1 MSLTKTIQVGNHTW
15 TFEFEKYAKQAGG
28 SVMMSAGGT
37 QVLVTACAAH
47 TPKPHQNFFP
57 LGVDYCEKLYSSG
70 RIPGGYRKRE
80 GRPGDH
86 ETLVARVIDRQL
98 RPCFPEGFLNDT
110 VVQCTVMSYEKGYN
124 PIPLAM
130 VGASTALTISH
141 IPFDGP
147 VAALNIGLDQEDN
160 FIINPGQT
168 DTSQLD
174 LTVAA
179 KDNALLMVEAA
190 ADFLAED
197 KMIAAI
203 EFAME
208 QIKPL
213 LDLQTEVA
221 AAIGKPKMTFETNQT
236 DEYILNLV
244 KSHGQTA
251 FEEAFTVQAKQL
263 RTQKLIETKTEVT
276 NQVLAKLAESHLE
289 TGDNQGDNQ
298 TDKDANNQYDP
309 ESSMVQSEIASC
321 IEELK
326 HDIVKDLILVKGSR
340 IDSRSMDELR
350 ALDSEVGVL
359 KRTHGS
365 SLFTR
370 GETQALASV
379 TLGAMG
385 DRQRYET
392 LPNKDADDTFMLHYN
407 FPSYCVGEAGMPR
420 STSRREIG
428 HGALAKKAFQHAMP
442 NMEEFSYVIRVV
454 SEVLESN
461 GSSSMATV
469 CATTM
474 ALMNAGVHI
483 KEPIA
488 GIAMGLIKGHDH
500 HVILTDIL
508 GDEDHLGDMDF
519 KVCGGKSGVTALQMD
534 IKIQGI
540 TSAILAEALQKAH
553 VARMQ
558 ILDHMNQTICTPH
571 KVSPLAPQIFKLKIS
586 PDKVR
591 DIIGPGGKTIKK
603 IIAETAVEID
613 IEDSGVVSIVAPDTT
628 SAAAAKS
635 MIRHIT
641 TDPKPGEIYLGRVT
655 KIVDFGCFVEI
666 KPGVEGLVHISQIE
680 DRRIDKVSDIISEQE
695 EIMVKVIDI
704 DRQGRLKLSRKEAMG
719 QSPTIHHN

>member
-1 MSLTKTIQVGNHTW
+1 MSLTKKIQVGDHTW
-15 TFEFEKYAKQAGG
+15 IFEFEKYAKQAGG
-28 SVMMSAGGT
+28 SVMISSGGT
-37 QVLVTACAAH
+37 QVLVAACASYE
-47 TPKPHQNFFP
+47 PKPHQSFFP
-57 LGVDYCEKLYSSG
+57 LGVDYCEKLYATG
-70 RIPGGYRKRE
+70 RVPGGYRKRE

-98 RPCFPEGFLNDT
+98 RPCFPDGFLNDT
-110 VVQCTVMSYEKGYN
+110 VVQCTVMSYEQGHN

-130 VGASTALTISH
+130 VGASTALMISD

-147 VAALNIGLDQEDN
+147 VAALNIGLDNDHDQN
-160 FIINPGQT
+160 KFLLNPPQNHQ
-168 DTSQLD
+168 SKLD

-179 KDNALLMVEAA
+179 KPDALLMVEASA
-190 ADFLAED
+190 CFLSEQT
-197 KMIAAI
+197 MIDAI
-203 EFAME
+203 EFGME
-208 QIKPL
+208 QMKPL
-213 LDLQTEVA
+213 HQMQLEVSEE
-221 AAIGKPKMTFETNQT
+221 IGKDKMAFVVKQT
-236 DEYILNLV
+236 DEYLLGLV
-244 KSHGQTA
+244 KEHGSSLFADAFATTQKQTRVRKLA
-251 FEEAFTVQAKQL
+251 QAKQHVMEKVL
-263 RTQKLIETKTEVT
+263 SVLTE
-276 NQVLAKLAESHLE
+276 ESH
-289 TGDNQGDNQ
+289 
-298 TDKDANNQYDP
+298 KDSHNYDP
-309 ESSMVQSEIASC
+309 SSAAVSSALSQC
-321 IEELK
+321 IEDLK
-326 HDIVKDLILVKGSR
+326 HDHLKNLILVEGKR
-340 IDSRSMDELR
+340 IDLRAMDELR
-350 ALDSEVGVL
+350 DLSSEVGVL
-359 KRTHGS
+359 QRTHGS

-385 DRQRYET
+385 DRQRFET
-392 LPNKDADDTFMLHYN
+392 LYNKDADDTFMLHYN

-428 HGALAKKAFQHAMP
+428 HGSLAKKAFLHSLPDMAD
-442 NMEEFSYVIRVV
+442 FGYVIRVV

-474 ALMNAGVHI
+474 AFLNAGVPI

-488 GIAMGLIKGHDH
+488 GIAMGLIKGSDH

-519 KVCGGKSGVTALQMD
+519 KVCGGASGLTALQMD

-540 TSAILAEALQKAH
+540 TSKILSDALTQAR
-553 VARMQ
+553 VARTQ
-558 ILDHMNQTICTPH
+558 ILEHMHQTIQAPQ
-571 KVSPLAPQIFKLKIS
+571 KLSPYAPQIFKLKIS

-603 IIAETAVEID
+603 IIADTSVEID
-613 IEDSGVVSIVAPDTT
+613 IEDNGVVSIVAPDTT

-666 KPGVEGLVHISQIE
+666 KPGIEGLVHISQIE
-680 DRRIDKVSDIISEQE
+680 DRRIDKVSDVVSEQE

-704 DRQGRLKLSRKEAMG
+704 DRQGRLKLSRKEALG
-719 QSPTIHHN
+719 QSPSHTIS

>member
-1 MSLTKTIQVGNHTW
+1 MSLTKTIQVGQHTW
-15 TFEFEKYAKQAGG
+15 TFEFNKYAKQAGG
-28 SVMMSAGGT
+28 SVMITNGGT
-37 QVLVTACAAH
+37 QVLATACAAYQ
-47 TPKPHQNFFP
+47 PRAHQSFFP

-110 VVQCTVMSYEKGYN
+110 VIQITVMSYQKGFN

-130 VGASTALTISH
+130 VGASAALTISD
-141 IPFDGP
+141 IPFEGP
-147 VAALNIGLDQEDN
+147 TAALTIGLDAAGE
-160 FIINPGQT
+160 FLINPPQGET
-168 DTSQLD
+168 GQLD

-179 KDNALLMVEAA
+179 KDNSLLMVEASA
-190 ADFLAED
+190 EFLSEE
-197 KMIAAI
+197 KMINAI
-203 EFAME
+203 EFGME
-208 QIKPL
+208 HLKPL
-213 LDLQTEVA
+213 LALQSDVA
-221 AAIGKPKMTFETNQT
+221 AEIGKPKMQVASHTV
-236 DEYILNLV
+236 DPVLMDLV
-244 KSHGQTA
+244 KQHGSDDFKQA
-251 FEEAFTVQAKQL
+251 FAIAAKQP
-263 RTQKLIETKTEVT
+263 RTRALAETQSTVT
-276 NQVLAKLAESHLE
+276 DKVLAALTTADEDSAQAGAST
-289 TGDNQGDNQ
+289 TGDD
-298 TDKDANNQYDP
+298 
-309 ESSMVQSEIASC
+309 IARC

-326 HDIVKDLILVKGSR
+326 HNIVKDLILVKGER
-340 IDSRSMDELR
+340 IGNRGMDELR
-350 ALDSEVGVL
+350 ALSSEIGVL

-379 TLGAMG
+379 TLGSMG

-392 LPNKDADDTFMLHYN
+392 LYNKDADDTFMLHYN
-407 FPSYCVGEAGMPR
+407 FPSYSVGEAGMPR

-428 HGALAKKAFQHAMP
+428 HGALAKKAFLHAMP
-442 NMEEFSYVIRVV
+442 DMADFGYVIRVV

-474 ALMNAGVHI
+474 ALLHAGVHL

-488 GIAMGLIKGHDH
+488 GIAMGMIKGADH

-519 KVCGGKSGVTALQMD
+519 KVCGGHSGITALQMD

-540 TSAILAEALQKAH
+540 AGAILAEALHKAKA
-553 VARMQ
+553 AREQ
-558 ILDHMNQTICTPH
+558 ILEHMQGTISQPH
-571 KVSPLAPQIFKLKIS
+571 EISKLAPQIFKLKIS
-586 PDKVR
+586 PNKVR

-603 IIAETAVEID
+603 IIADTGVEID

-628 SAAAAKS
+628 AAAAAKS

-655 KIVDFGCFVEI
+655 KVVDFGCFVEI
-666 KPGVEGLVHISQIE
+666 KPGVEGLVHISQLE
-680 DRRIDKVSDIISEQE
+680 DRRIDKVTDVINEQE

-719 QSPTIHHN
+719 QSPTFNYS

>member
-1 MSLTKTIQVGNHTW
+1 MSLTKTIQVGQHTW

-28 SVMMSAGGT
+28 SVMITSGGT
-37 QVLVTACAAH
+37 QVLATACAAYQ
-47 TPKPHQNFFP
+47 PRPHQSFFP

-98 RPCFPEGFLNDT
+98 RPCFPDGFLNDT
-110 VVQCTVMSYEKGYN
+110 VVQCTVMSYQKGFN

-130 VGASTALTISH
+130 VGASAALTISD
-141 IPFDGP
+141 IPFEGP
-147 VAALNIGLDQEDN
+147 TAALTIGLDAAGD
-160 FIINPGQT
+160 FIINPPQGET
-168 DTSQLD
+168 GQLD

-179 KDNALLMVEAA
+179 KDNSLLMVEASA
-190 ADFLAED
+190 GFLSEE

-203 EFAME
+203 EFGME
-208 QIKPL
+208 HLKPL
-213 LDLQTEVA
+213 LTLQADVA
-221 AAIGKPKMTFETNQT
+221 AEIGKPKMQVASHAMDPE
-236 DEYILNLV
+236 LMNLV
-244 KSHGQTA
+244 KHHGTA
-251 FEEAFTVQAKQL
+251 DFKQAFAIAAKQP
-263 RTQKLIETKTEVT
+263 RTR
-276 NQVLAKLAESHLE
+276 ALAETQSKV
-289 TGDNQGDNQ
+289 
-298 TDKDANNQYDP
+298 TDKVITALSATDEDSTP
-309 ESSMVQSEIASC
+309 TESNTSTTSDDIASC

-326 HDIVKDLILVKGSR
+326 HDIVKDLILVQGER
-340 IDSRSMDELR
+340 IGQRGMDEIRELS
-350 ALDSEVGVL
+350 SEIGVL

-392 LPNKDADDTFMLHYN
+392 LYSKDAEDVFMLHYN
-407 FPSYCVGEAGMPR
+407 FPSYSVGEAGMPR

-428 HGALAKKAFQHAMP
+428 HGALAKKAFLHAMP
-442 NMEEFSYVIRVV
+442 DMADFGYVIRVV

-474 ALMNAGVHI
+474 ALLHAGVHL

-488 GIAMGLIKGHDH
+488 GIAMGMIKGSDH

-519 KVCGGKSGVTALQMD
+519 KVCGGQSGITALQMD

-540 TSAILAEALQKAH
+540 TGVMLAEALHKARA
-553 VARMQ
+553 ARVQ
-558 ILDHMNQTICTPH
+558 ILEHMHGTINQPH
-571 KVSPLAPQIFKLKIS
+571 EISKLAPQIFKLKIS
-586 PDKVR
+586 PNKVR

-603 IIAETAVEID
+603 IIADTGVEID

-628 SAAAAKS
+628 AAAAAKS

-655 KIVDFGCFVEI
+655 KVVDFGCFVEI
-666 KPGVEGLVHISQIE
+666 KPGVEGLVHISQLE
-680 DRRIDKVSDIISEQE
+680 DRRIDKVTDVVDEQD

-719 QSPTIHHN
+719 QSPTFNYS